1 MDRRRF
7 LVIAAAAS
15 AAGSAGTAP
24 RAVFAR
30 TPHVTHVSVIRWPRE
45 MLYGVPGRCAGMR
58 SGANFDLERML
69 STR

>member
-15 AAGSAGTAP
+15 AAGLAP
-24 RAVFAR
+24 RPVFAASA
-30 TPHVTHVSVIRWPRE
+30 HVTNVRIVRWPKE

-58 SGANFDLERML
+58 RGTGLDLERML
-69 STR
+69 SVR

>member
-15 AAGSAGTAP
+15 SAGLAP
-24 RAVFAR
+24 RTVLAATDHVAAVR
-30 TPHVTHVSVIRWPRE
+30 VIRWPRE
-45 MLYGVPGRCAGMR
+45 VLIGAPGRCAGAR
-58 SGANFDLERML
+58 GSVTLTLERLL

>member
-24 RAVFAR
+24 RAVFAATQR
-30 TPHVTHVSVIRWPRE
+30 VAHVSVIRWPRE
-45 MLYGVPGRCAGMR
+45 LLYGVPGRCAGMR
-58 SGANFDLERML
+58 TGTGFDLERML

>member
-24 RAVFAR
+24 RAVFAA
-30 TPHVTHVSVIRWPRE
+30 THVARVSVIRWPRE

-58 SGANFDLERML
+58 TGTGFDLERML